1 MMKIIYF
8 YLIFIFYLS
17 AQESIELSL
26 TTAFELSLK
35 QNPFLVAERLN
46 VRIAEGEIVR
56 ARTLPNPMLNSQ
68 ELFRSKPEGSILA
81 ARNRQDWLQLT
92 QTIPVA
98 GQRAYSIER
107 AKNNL
112 TLTKNQIQEFERNL
126 LFLVGNQW
134 LDTKLIQERLE
145 VISKTVLSMSEL
157 LKINA
162 LRLKNQAITKA
173 EYMRTEN
180 LQEIYQA
187 EYLNTETRFV
197 NEIRNLKFLL
207 AIEKNILLKENNLF
221 IKNYAL
227 EKKEELIAYALKH
240 RSDILSAD
248 TSVLVARSDVKVQ
261 EAFAYPTPEIGFIYN
276 PQNGEQYLG
285 TYATIPIPIFDRN
298 QGAILSAKAELE
310 KANKQRE
317 ALYRQ
322 VEVEV
327 LNSLMNLNTA
337 KLNYQRYE
345 KIFQSSEKI
354 VEIVR
359 YSYLKGGTTIIDF
372 LDAQR
377 NWFESQI
384 NLLDAKFNLYKAYLE
399 LDYTT
404 GKILES
410 VP

>member
-1 MMKIIYF
+1 MKIIYF
-8 YLIFIFYLS
+8 YFIFIFYLS

-221 IKNYAL
+221 IKNDAL
-227 EKKEELIAYALKH
+227 EKKEELIAYAFKH

-248 TSVLVARSDVKVQ
+248 TSVLVARSNLKVQ

>member
-1 MMKIIYF
+1 
-8 YLIFIFYLS
+8 
-17 AQESIELSL
+17 
-26 TTAFELSLK
+26 
-35 QNPFLVAERLN
+35 
-46 VRIAEGEIVR
+46 
-56 ARTLPNPMLNSQ
+56 MLQ
-68 ELFRSKPEGSILA
+68 K
-81 ARNRQDWLQLT
+81 
-92 QTIPVA
+92 
-98 GQRAYSIER
+98 
-107 AKNNL
+107 
-112 TLTKNQIQEFERNL
+112 
-126 LFLVGNQW
+126 
-134 LDTKLIQERLE
+134 
-145 VISKTVLSMSEL
+145 
-157 LKINA
+157 
-162 LRLKNQAITKA
+162 
-173 EYMRTEN
+173 
-180 LQEIYQA
+180 
-187 EYLNTETRFV
+187 
-197 NEIRNLKFLL
+197 
-207 AIEKNILLKENNLF
+207 
-221 IKNYAL
+221 
-227 EKKEELIAYALKH
+227 KKEELIAYALKH

-248 TSVLVARSDVKVQ
+248 TSVLVARSNVKVQ

>member
-1 MMKIIYF
+1 MKIIYF

-399 LDYTT
+399 LNYTT

>member
-1 MMKIIYF
+1 
-8 YLIFIFYLS
+8 
-17 AQESIELSL
+17 
-26 TTAFELSLK
+26 
-35 QNPFLVAERLN
+35 
-46 VRIAEGEIVR
+46 
-56 ARTLPNPMLNSQ
+56 MLNSQ

-134 LDTKLIQERLE
+134 LDTKLIQEKLE

-207 AIEKNILLKENNLF
+207 AIEKNILLK
-221 IKNYAL
+221 
-227 EKKEELIAYALKH
+227 
-240 RSDILSAD
+240 
-248 TSVLVARSDVKVQ
+248 
-261 EAFAYPTPEIGFIYN
+261 
-276 PQNGEQYLG
+276 
-285 TYATIPIPIFDRN
+285 
-298 QGAILSAKAELE
+298 
-310 KANKQRE
+310 
-317 ALYRQ
+317 
-322 VEVEV
+322 
-327 LNSLMNLNTA
+327 
-337 KLNYQRYE
+337 
-345 KIFQSSEKI
+345 
-354 VEIVR
+354 
-359 YSYLKGGTTIIDF
+359 
-372 LDAQR
+372 
-377 NWFESQI
+377 
-384 NLLDAKFNLYKAYLE
+384 
-399 LDYTT
+399 
-404 GKILES
+404 
-410 VP
+410 

>member
-399 LDYTT
+399 LNYTT

>member
-1 MMKIIYF
+1 MKIIYF

-276 PQNGEQYLG
+276 PQNGQQYLG

>member
-1 MMKIIYF
+1 MKIIYF

-227 EKKEELIAYALKH
+227 EKKRRTYSLCFK
-240 RSDILSAD
+240 
-248 TSVLVARSDVKVQ
+248 TSL
-261 EAFAYPTPEIGFIYN
+261 
-276 PQNGEQYLG
+276 
-285 TYATIPIPIFDRN
+285 
-298 QGAILSAKAELE
+298 
-310 KANKQRE
+310 
-317 ALYRQ
+317 
-322 VEVEV
+322 
-327 LNSLMNLNTA
+327 
-337 KLNYQRYE
+337 
-345 KIFQSSEKI
+345 
-354 VEIVR
+354 
-359 YSYLKGGTTIIDF
+359 
-372 LDAQR
+372 
-377 NWFESQI
+377 
-384 NLLDAKFNLYKAYLE
+384 
-399 LDYTT
+399 
-404 GKILES
+404 
-410 VP
+410 

>member
-248 TSVLVARSDVKVQ
+248 TSVLVARSNVKVQ

>member
-1 MMKIIYF
+1 MKIIYF

>member
-1 MMKIIYF
+1 MKIIYF

-248 TSVLVARSDVKVQ
+248 TSVLVARSNVKVQ

>member
-187 EYLNTETRFV
+187 EYLNTETRFL

>member
-1 MMKIIYF
+1 MKIIYF

-187 EYLNTETRFV
+187 EYLNTETRFL